1 MNKKLVMGFLTDEG
15 AKFSINLDAPKENL
29 TEAEVRPV
37 MQSIVTENAFNIPK
51 GDLVE
56 VKSARIITTTEE
68 ILI

>member
-1 MNKKLVMGFLTDEG
+1 MSKKLVMGFLTDEG